1 MFFKSCTRSVKYSLE
16 LFHSRF
22 IRGLPEDCGVSI
34 ITSGVLIFSPNI
46 SLSSLL
52 VGMSGSELYLQLWK
66 NTCDLNTKC
75 TS

>member
-1 MFFKSCTRSVKYSLE
+1 MFFKSYTRSVKYNLD
-16 LFHSRF
+16 LFLSGF

-52 VGMSGSELYLQLWK
+52 MGMSGSELYLQLWK
-66 NTCDLNTKC
+66 KTLLI
-75 TS
+75 